1 VLENKKKI
9 ESLQIMTVLLDRY
22 PKLMNS
28 TANLNTSI
36 LVAALEKNKPEIVK
50 LLIERGADPNQAT
63 SDKGNQRRYSQ
74 RRHPCISLLGYSTK
88 QSQRRCIGI
97 LFGSC

>member
-1 VLENKKKI
+1 
-9 ESLQIMTVLLDRY
+9 
-22 PKLMNS
+22 MNS

-63 SDKGNQRRYSQ
+63 SDKEETPLHITAR
-74 RRHPCISLLGYSTK
+74 LLNKTVTEKMYRNIVRQLLVHKADPTRKNAKGLTPLEAEPK
-88 QSQRRCIGI
+88 WRDFLRQ
-97 LFGSC
+97 